1 MSEKLEQTKADYL
14 SKLKQVKLAEAGVSI
29 TDVDIYT
36 KYITGD
42 SPEEI
47 EKQAQAVA
55 ADIKREKVI
64 RTYMLMTGHGDHSNK
79 KETIK

>member
-55 ADIKREKVI
+55 ADIKREKSYTDVYVDD
-64 RTYMLMTGHGDHSNK
+64 RSWRPFK
-79 KETIK
+79 